1 MHTKAALPITLLDG
15 KQTLPIIEAYFEF
28 NHLKH
33 LYRQGWLKHG
43 IEPKYCE
50 SVAEHSFCVALL
62 ALFLADE
69 YHLELDRTKVIRM
82 ALIHDLGEIYAGDFT
97 PKDAIQP
104 NQKYQLEKQ
113 SIVQVLSKLPHGL
126 EWIDLWEEYEKGQ
139 SAESQFVRQL
149 DRLEMALQA
158 SVYEHLGL
166 GNLSVF
172 FESANQALSAQQLK
186 SISRGLEDLRD

>member
-1 MHTKAALPITLLDG
+1 MHKKAALPITLLEG

-28 NHLKH
+28 SHLKH
-33 LYRQGWLKHG
+33 LYRQGWLRHG

-62 ALFLADE
+62 ALFLAEE
-69 YHLELDRTKVIRM
+69 YPLELDTTKVIRM

-97 PKDAIQP
+97 PKDTIKRHE
-104 NQKYQLEKQ
+104 KYQLEKQ
-113 SIVQVLSKLPHGL
+113 SILQVLKKLPHGL
-126 EWIDLWEEYEKGQ
+126 EWIALWEEYEKG
-139 SAESQFVRQL
+139 ESTEAQFVHQL

-166 GNLSVF
+166 ANLSVF
-172 FESANQALSAQQLK
+172 FESANQALSGHQLK
-186 SISRGLEDLRD
+186 SISKALEDLRD